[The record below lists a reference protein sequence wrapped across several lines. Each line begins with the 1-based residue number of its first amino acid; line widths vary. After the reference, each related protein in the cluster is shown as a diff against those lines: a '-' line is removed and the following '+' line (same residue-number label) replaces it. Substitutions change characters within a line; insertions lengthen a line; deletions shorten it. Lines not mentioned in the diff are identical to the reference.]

1 MRDKCERNCD
11 EERGLFQEGR
21 GGVEEQGARWR
32 EGGGEVREEVEGGEF
47 RLGFGGR
54 DVMKP
59 RRECVLCSGSTSDDV
74 FLPPPAAHISP
85 LPLLKPWREHMQPAI
100 VSYQGLSF
108 TLIKAFSR

>member
-1 MRDKCERNCD
+1 MRKEDYSR
-11 EERGLFQEGR
+11 R
-21 GGVEEQGARWR
+21 GGEVLKSRGQDGGRV
-32 EGGGEVREEVEGGEF
+32 EGGGVREEVEGGEL

-85 LPLLKPWREHMQPAI
+85 PPLLEPWREHMQPAI

-108 TLIKAFSR
+108 TLMKAFSR